1 MRGRGRGEV
10 VRKESGDQSLGKSI
24 RTLREASTLSLDDV
38 ASATGLTKG
47 YLSKVERN
55 LSSPSMPVLVS
66 ICDALGVSLGQLISE
81 DGHVDVI
88 RKESRIS
95 IELGGDKLSETLLT
109 PSREKRIQVLHS
121 AIEPGGGSGDG
132 SYSLPTGVEFA
143 LVLSGTL
150 ILEINS
156 RANTLHAGDSV
167 TFSSEE
173 PHSFR
178 NPDAKQTAEVLW
190 VLAPGLPENSRHAVE
205 EG

>member
-1 MRGRGRGEV
+1 MK
-10 VRKESGDQSLGKSI
+10 KETGDQSLGKSI

-81 DGHVDVI
+81 DSHVDVI

-95 IELGGDKLSETLLT
+95 IELGGSQLSETLLT

-121 AIEPGGGSGDG
+121 VIEPGGGSGEG

-150 ILEINS
+150 TLQINS
-156 RANTLHAGDSV
+156 RTNTLHSGDSV

-173 PHSFR
+173 PHSFS
-178 NPDAKQTAEVLW
+178 NPDATHTTEVLW
-190 VLAPGLPENSRHAVE
+190 VLAPGLPENARNVVG